1 MALGRNSRF
10 PGAVPVTPAPLRA
23 GGEASLLRQSCWWV
37 GGPGWWLWD
46 FTNHQTT
53 AYVIVNNRAR
63 APVTATLGADFAG
76 VLVSDCL
83 VIYDDV
89 NPLRQ
94 KCYSNKTPK
103 GAQAFVILASLAAT
117 ARQRGRSFVTDL
129 TKGQPSG

>member
-63 APVTATLGADFAG
+63 APVTATFFRHVRSSFRVRPVVVLSVLASGG
-76 VLVSDCL
+76 RKPPVLVSVCFE
-83 VIYDDV
+83 
-89 NPLRQ
+89 
-94 KCYSNKTPK
+94 
-103 GAQAFVILASLAAT
+103 G
-117 ARQRGRSFVTDL
+117 
-129 TKGQPSG
+129 